1 MTETQQ
7 NSAPPAP
14 PERNGVT
21 GLRNYLWHVT
31 VIFVGFLLGILW
43 SISWNQTTKNADQ
56 IQSVMQRQAVVD
68 EKLDWIKERQATLE
82 QRLNAIEQK
91 LESIDRKLPPRQ

>member
-1 MTETQQ
+1 MSETQ

-14 PERNGVT
+14 NGNGVS

-43 SISWNQTTKNADQ
+43 SISWTQTTKNTDQ

-68 EKLDWIKERQATLE
+68 EKLNSNEKRIDMLE
-82 QRLNAIEQK
+82 QRFREIEQK
-91 LESIDRKLPPRQ
+91 LESIDRKLPIKQ